1 MTTVASP
8 QPNVTVFPDGEAIAR
23 AVAVKFVELSKA
35 AIAANGRFSV
45 ALAGGSTPK
54 RTYEILATDEFRGQV
69 DWPNVHAF
77 FGDERCVVPDHA
89 DSNFRMAIEA
99 LLKHVP
105 AQVYRMKGE
114 GDAANHAAEYESELR
129 SFFAGADWPRFDLV
143 MFGMGDDGHTL
154 SLFPGT
160 TALSETSAWCVSNW
174 VEKFNTFR
182 ITMTAPAV
190 NHAAQLI
197 FSVTGAN
204 KASRMV
210 EVLRGPFE
218 PDRLPSQLIKP
229 TEGRLDWYLDKDAAA
244 EL

>member
-1 MTTVASP
+1 MNATISP
-8 QPNVTVFPDGEAIAR
+8 ESKVTVFPDGEAIAR
-23 AVAVKFVELSKA
+23 AVAEKFVELAKD
-35 AIAANGRFSV
+35 AIAARGRFSV

-77 FGDERCVVPDHA
+77 FGDERCVPPDQA
-89 DSNFRMAIEA
+89 DSNFRMATEA

-105 AQVYRMKGE
+105 ARVYRMKGE
-114 GDAANHAAEYESELR
+114 GDAARHAAEYETELR
-129 SFFAGADWPRFDLV
+129 GFFAGEAWPRFDLV

-160 TALSETSAWCVSNW
+160 TALRETSAWCVSNW

-190 NHAAQLI
+190 NHARQLI

-204 KASRMV
+204 KASRLV
-210 EVLRGPFE
+210 EVLHGPFE
-218 PDRLPSQLIKP
+218 PERLPSQLIKP
-229 TEGRLDWYLDKDAAA
+229 ADGRLDWYVDAAAAA

>member
-1 MTTVASP
+1 MYRDMAST
-8 QPNVTVFPDGEAIAR
+8 PNVTVFPDGEAIAR
-23 AVAVKFVELSKA
+23 AVAEKFIVLAKD
-35 AIAANGRFSV
+35 AIAARGRFSV

-69 DWPNVHAF
+69 DWPNVYAF
-77 FGDERCVVPDHA
+77 FGDERCVAPDHA
-89 DSNFRMAIEA
+89 DSNFRMATNA
-99 LLKHVP
+99 LLAHVP
-105 AQVYRMKGE
+105 ANVYRMVGE
-114 GDAANHAAEYESELR
+114 GDAAQHAADYEAGLR
-129 SFFAGADWPRFDLV
+129 AFFAGEAWPRFDLV

-160 TALSETSAWCVSNW
+160 TALSETEAWCVSNW

-190 NHAAQLI
+190 NHARQLI

-204 KASRMV
+204 KASRLV

-218 PDRLPSQLIKP
+218 PERLPSQLIKP
-229 TEGRLDWYLDKDAAA
+229 VDGRLDWYVDQDAAA
-244 EL
+244 NL

>member
-1 MTTVASP
+1 MSKNPVSSI
-8 QPNVTVFPDGEAIAR
+8 NVTLFPDSEAIAR
-23 AVAVKFVELSKA
+23 AVAEKFVGLSKA

-77 FGDERCVVPDHA
+77 FGDERCVAPDHA
-89 DSNFRMAIEA
+89 DSNFRTATEA
-99 LLKHVP
+99 LLKRVP
-105 AQVYRMKGE
+105 ARVYRMKGE
-114 GDAANHAAEYESELR
+114 GDAANHAAEYEDELR
-129 SFFAGADWPRFDLV
+129 AFFAGQEWPRFDLV

-160 TALSETSAWCVSNW
+160 TALSETAAWCVSNW
-174 VEKFNTFR
+174 VAKFDTHR
-182 ITMTAPAV
+182 ITLTAPAV
-190 NHAAQLI
+190 NHARQLI

-204 KASRMV
+204 KASRLV

-218 PDRLPSQLIKP
+218 PERLPSQLIKP
-229 TEGRLDWYLDKDAAA
+229 TDGRLDWFVDEAAAA

>member
-1 MTTVASP
+1 
-8 QPNVTVFPDGEAIAR
+8 VFPDGEAIAR
-23 AVAVKFVELSKA
+23 AVAVKFVELAKA

-69 DWPNVHAF
+69 DWPQVHAF
-77 FGDERCVVPDHA
+77 FGDERCVAPDHA
-89 DSNFRMAIEA
+89 DSNFRMATEA
-99 LLKHVP
+99 LLRHVP

-114 GDAANHAAEYESELR
+114 GDAANHAAAYESELR
-129 SFFAGADWPRFDLV
+129 AFFAGADWPQFDLV

-160 TALSETSAWCVSNW
+160 TALGETAAWCVSNW

-182 ITMTAPAV
+182 ITLTAPGV
-190 NHAAQLI
+190 NHSAHLI

-204 KASRMV
+204 KASRLV

-218 PDRLPSQLIKP
+218 PERLPSQLIRP
-229 TEGRLDWYLDKDAAA
+229 TTGRLDWFVDAAAAA

>member
-1 MTTVASP
+1 MSTTASP
-8 QPNVTVFPDGEAIAR
+8 HPNVTVFPDGEAIAR
-23 AVAVKFVELSKA
+23 AVAEKFVELSNA
-35 AIAANGRFSV
+35 AIAARGRFSV

-69 DWPNVHAF
+69 DWPHVHAF
-77 FGDERCVVPDHA
+77 FGDERCVPPDHA
-89 DSNFRMAIEA
+89 DSNFRTATIA
-99 LLKHVP
+99 LLSQVSAK
-105 AQVYRMKGE
+105 VYRMKGE
-114 GDAANHAAEYESELR
+114 GDAAAGAAEYESELR
-129 SFFAGADWPRFDLV
+129 AFFAGADWPRFDLV

-160 TALSETSAWCVSNW
+160 TALGETSAWCVSNW

-182 ITMTAPAV
+182 VTLTAPAV
-190 NHAAQLI
+190 NHARQLI

-204 KASRMV
+204 KALRLV

-218 PDRLPSQLIKP
+218 PERLPSQLIKP
-229 TEGRLDWYLDKDAAA
+229 VGGQLDWYCDAAAAA